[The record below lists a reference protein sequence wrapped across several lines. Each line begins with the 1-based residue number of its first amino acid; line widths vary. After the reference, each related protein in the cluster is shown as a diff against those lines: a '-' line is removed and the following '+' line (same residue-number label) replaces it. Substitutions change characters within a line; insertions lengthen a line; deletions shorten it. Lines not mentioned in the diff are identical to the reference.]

1 MTRRRAPWAAV
12 TAIAAVAMTA
22 AHQDPPQSQPVF
34 RTRTTA
40 VSLDVSVKRGN
51 RPVAGLTAADFEVTD
66 NGVPQTVEQAFT
78 GVVPIDV
85 TLVIDASAR
94 TAPIYDGIRRSA
106 QRILDLLRRDDRAR
120 VLISESIS
128 YALLPLQAVDDGLVL
143 PEQPMPGA
151 RSRIQDALLAA
162 LVTPRDPDRRRLVVT
177 ITGGW
182 DSKSVTSVHL
192 LDRVA
197 RRSDTVLHI
206 LAVRPDLTIDLQAR
220 KPPSRTWSNID
231 GFIRDVP
238 TEQEL
243 KLFEGL
249 PVLTGGTYQGPGSW
263 GPFAR
268 NVNVVDAIRQA
279 IEEFRQSYVIQYTP
293 RDVAPGGW
301 HDVAVRVKGVDPRGV
316 RTRAG
321 YTDVLQ

>member
-1 MTRRRAPWAAV
+1 MTRRQAPWAAV
-12 TAIAAVAMTA
+12 TAIAAVAVTA
-22 AHQDPPQSQPVF
+22 AQQNPPQGLPVF
-34 RTRTTA
+34 RTRATA

-51 RPVAGLTAADFEVTD
+51 RPVPGLTAADFDVTD

-85 TLVIDASAR
+85 TLVIDASGG
-94 TAPIYDGIRRSA
+94 TAPIYDDIRRNA
-106 QRILDLLRRDDRAR
+106 QRILDLLRPDDRAR
-120 VLISESIS
+120 VVISESIP
-128 YALLPLQAVDDGLVL
+128 YALLPLQRVGDGLVL
-143 PEQPMPGA
+143 PQQPMPGA

-162 LVTPRDPDRRRLVVT
+162 LVTPRDADRRRVVVA

-182 DSKSVTSVHL
+182 DSRSVTSVHL

-206 LAVRPDLTIDLQAR
+206 LAVRPDLTFDLQPRDVPA
-220 KPPSRTWSNID
+220 RTWSNLD
-231 GFIRDVP
+231 GFIRDIP

-243 KLFEGL
+243 KLFDGL
-249 PVLTGGTYQGPGSW
+249 PALTGGTYQGPSRGL
-263 GPFAR
+263 FAG

-293 RDVAPGGW
+293 REVAPGGW
-301 HDVAVRVKGVDPRGV
+301 HDVVVLVKGVDPRGV